1 ILVDRRPY
9 FIVGFRKTWAL
20 AGISPLEAG
29 QRPIA
34 DLTRFGIQV
43 IQESV
48 TALDPTA
55 RAVEVGGQRMEADAL
70 VVALGAE
77 LAPDAVPGLAQY
89 AFNVYDPQ
97 EIPRAAQALSELQG
111 GRLLVGIFGVPYKC
125 PPAPYEMALL
135 ISDSL
140 NARWLN

>member
-55 RAVEVGGQRMEADAL
+55 RAVEIGGRRMEADAL

-77 LAPDAVPGLAQY
+77 IAPDAVPGLAQH
-89 AFNVYDPQ
+89 AFNVYESQD
-97 EIPRAAQALSELQG
+97 IPRAAESLREL
-111 GRLLVGIFGVPYKC
+111 RVGKLC
-125 PPAPYEMALL
+125 
-135 ISDSL
+135 
-140 NARWLN
+140 